1 MPENCSNNLLNC
13 IRYDVKPEIIDLLK
27 LKECKY
33 NIEELKEEK
42 NIYKELDTISLLDY
56 SFAFKNYKFLFEK
69 GLQPYSDMQPDESKY
84 KFIQTEKSPINNS
97 IINAKKS
104 KNLLTMA
111 YTQYGDKTLYSNY
124 INMLDSRDKYN
135 LRQYTYHGDEIVNS
149 MLNLM
154 DTIDWYKK
162 HTLGINNENS
172 NNYIVFSNKNIDD
185 DYIGVEDKKIIIKK
199 VLHKLLNN
207 NNVNEI
213 FFIFY
218 YVLFDFQVKGLVKRF
233 PNFKIKY
240 YITNIIPRLHKIMNN
255 LDLLRVMTYNYFK
268 GLYRI
273 ISLFPKMKEPF
284 IVYRGVKKHY
294 LFVQNKDDV
303 MPLSYL
309 STFTSASRS
318 KEVALSFTDPK
329 EPIIYIF
336 YAHPQCS
343 YAPIETISRYPGEK
357 EFLFIPYHR
366 YLFMSYKYHHNIYHY
381 EFAILPGDIPPPDNY
396 GDYKIWKENYDELQ
410 KKFENYK
417 KLPNAETKKGGRYIV
432 PQNFSN
438 TRIFNNTINLKNTRK
453 NNHIKIEMGNLPNN
467 RYNKTKKNQN
477 RKMQSTVESNIVET
491 NEKKLA
497 DKSRLGT
504 PLDVL
509 FTRKSTDEEKK
520 LALEIYNYFKKK

>member
-213 FFIFY
+213 FFIYIIMY
-218 YVLFDFQVKGLVKRF
+218 YLI
-233 PNFKIKY
+233 FK
-240 YITNIIPRLHKIMNN
+240 
-255 LDLLRVMTYNYFK
+255 
-268 GLYRI
+268 
-273 ISLFPKMKEPF
+273 
-284 IVYRGVKKHY
+284 
-294 LFVQNKDDV
+294 
-303 MPLSYL
+303 
-309 STFTSASRS
+309 
-318 KEVALSFTDPK
+318 
-329 EPIIYIF
+329 
-336 YAHPQCS
+336 
-343 YAPIETISRYPGEK
+343 
-357 EFLFIPYHR
+357 
-366 YLFMSYKYHHNIYHY
+366 
-381 EFAILPGDIPPPDNY
+381 
-396 GDYKIWKENYDELQ
+396 
-410 KKFENYK
+410 
-417 KLPNAETKKGGRYIV
+417 
-432 PQNFSN
+432 
-438 TRIFNNTINLKNTRK
+438 
-453 NNHIKIEMGNLPNN
+453 
-467 RYNKTKKNQN
+467 
-477 RKMQSTVESNIVET
+477 
-491 NEKKLA
+491 
-497 DKSRLGT
+497 
-504 PLDVL
+504 
-509 FTRKSTDEEKK
+509 
-520 LALEIYNYFKKK
+520 